1 MADINTVQ
9 LHSITL
15 FNLSDHITRQ
25 EKSKFGALLGT
36 TDKTT
41 ITVTTSFEL
50 LFDNDLDINTEF
62 LKERL
67 DQFNAVLPQYSMVG
81 FYQLIDKQE
90 PNSATLAV
98 LNQLQ
103 TYQRRTST
111 QERHL
116 IFTLVNMGSFHNV
129 EDAEPF
135 KSFLHKNEPLPLHTL
150 ILANET
156 ENIATSTIVNHPN
169 YFSSEISR
177 DANDINNDFKLDKQN
192 EELSVSVNQLHA
204 KVESIIKYLQ
214 HRPNGNESKNLEQEI
229 KMHNLIGHLSSKIAS
244 FQRNHVSGDHSIQLQ
259 ATQLSLLTAQLL
271 ALDNLKSQ
279 IAKNIIRFSIHTN
292 PQNIGPIRH

>member
-1 MADINTVQ
+1 MSDISTVQ
-9 LHSITL
+9 LHSIAL

-25 EKSKFGALLGT
+25 EKSKFGILLGT

-50 LFDNDLDINTEF
+50 LFDNDLDISTEF
-62 LKERL
+62 LKKRL
-67 DQFNAVLPQYSMVG
+67 DQFNAVLPQYTMVG
-81 FYQLIDKQE
+81 FYQLINEQD
-90 PNSATLAV
+90 PNSATLSV
-98 LNQLQ
+98 LRQLQ
-103 TYQRRTST
+103 DYQKRTSV
-111 QERHL
+111 QEKHL
-116 IFTLVNMGSFHNV
+116 IFTLINMGKFHNA
-129 EDAEPF
+129 EGAEPF
-135 KSFLHKNEPLPLHTL
+135 KSFLHENRSLPLRTS

-177 DANDINNDFKLDKQN
+177 DANDINNDFKLDKHN

-214 HRPNGNESKNLEQEI
+214 HRPKDNESKNLEQEI
-229 KMHNLIGHLSSKIAS
+229 KTHNLIGHLSSKIVS
-244 FQRNHVSGDHSIQLQ
+244 FQRNHASGDHSVQLQ

-292 PQNIGPIRH
+292 PQSIGPIRH